1 MPGTNNLSYGTVD
14 IWGKC
19 AHSILEPSVLC
30 SLFAALKTHSGD
42 PFDSLPK
49 SFWYEFS
56 SPFTESYDDLT
67 EAEPRTTPD
76 PLPFFEDHVNST
88 NVTTQLGSAVFLH
101 CKVNDLRDRTV
112 SHAVIHFCSLSLSS
126 FHFCFSF
133 RVIIFYLLIS
143 TKCLYRSAMSCF

>member
-1 MPGTNNLSYGTVD
+1 MIYCTID
-14 IWGKC
+14 IWGRSVY
-19 AHSILEPSVLC
+19 SILETSVLFPM
-30 SLFAALKTHSGD
+30 LAALKTHSGD

-76 PLPFFEDHVNST
+76 PLPFFEDHANST

-101 CKVNDLRDRTV
+101 CRVNDLRDRTV
-112 SHAVIHFCSLSLSS
+112 SNAALQLPTLVALQGSSLF
-126 FHFCFSF
+126 FH
-133 RVIIFYLLIS
+133 
-143 TKCLYRSAMSCF
+143 